1 MALHQFIEK
10 PLKTLL
16 INNMNKAFSHLRVSS
31 EYSITQGLLTIN
43 QLVECAKKY
52 SVPSLALT
60 DKSNMFAMVKFFS
73 KCEAEGIKPI
83 SGSSLKVIFDE
94 DDTSHELLFLAK
106 NNNGHKNLMKV
117 ISMAHNNF
125 TYQNPIINF
134 KDLQEFKNDV
144 IAISGGKDSHLFEL
158 IKRKKNNE
166 ANNRIDK
173 FLKFFKDNF
182 FIEVQ
187 KTNRSD
193 EHEYFSNIL
202 PLACS
207 KGVPLIATNDV
218 LFSRPDD
225 YETHETKVCINTG
238 RTLNDPNREKI
249 FSNEQYF
256 KSPKEMQDLFNGF
269 DELIDNTNE
278 IAKKCNVSLHA
289 KEYFLPE
296 YPVPKEHNF
305 DSYISELSH
314 EKLNQLIIDFDI
326 KKKEIYKQRL
336 DYELNQIKKMGF
348 SSYFLIV
355 YDFIQWSK
363 DNDVPVGPGRGSGA
377 GSLVAYS
384 LGITT
389 LDPIDH
395 GLLFERF
402 LNPERISM
410 PDFDIDFCM
419 EKRDSVIEYV
429 SKKYGAEAVSQI
441 ATFGTMAAR
450 AVVRDVA
457 RAMGKPY
464 ALGDRISKMIPF
476 APGMTLDRAKEEQP
490 VFAQATKNDPEVREV
505 VDLAYKLEG
514 IARNVG
520 KHAGGVVI
528 APGSLSDFCPIY
540 NDRQS
545 SSIMTQYDK
554 DDVEKIGLVKFD
566 FLGLRT
572 LTVIDKALKS
582 INRSLKKGEKKLNLD
597 NIPLNDPKVFEL
609 LSSGKTMAVFQ
620 LESTGMRDL
629 IKKLKPTKFEEI
641 TALLALYRPG
651 PLNSGM
657 HTTFVDRKHG
667 RSQVT
672 YPHELLEP
680 VLSETYG
687 VIVYQEQV
695 MEAARVLAGYS
706 MGQAD
711 ILRRVM
717 GKKKVEEMEEQRE
730 IFIKGC
736 DKKSIPAKTAEKI
749 FELIE
754 QFAEYGFNKSHSAA
768 YAVISYQTAFL
779 KTYYPEHF
787 MAAVLSTELGNTDK
801 IYSLIKE
808 CERMNINVLKPN
820 ILSSN
825 KMFLVNDA
833 GDIEYGLG
841 AVKGVADSFI
851 KHVCEIRKSKS
862 FNDLWDFSKK
872 VDIKLGGKKSLEALS
887 QSGAFDSIAPSRSI
901 AISCIEDM
909 LKDGSKNMS
918 KQAGMSG
925 DLFSSLN
932 DSFDPYEKYKNIQDM
947 NLSELLSLEKKSLG
961 YYLSGHPVNA
971 IETKVN
977 SLRSIKINKLNYDT
991 KKASL
996 VVLINSVR
1004 QIKDKKGKPLTFI
1017 NFDDGSGVMDG
1028 IVPSEVLEDCHEI
1041 LKDGKI
1047 LVVKGAV
1054 EIDDY
1059 RSKEI
1064 GDAMFRMR
1072 VKEVKS
1078 LDEELLRKIQE
1089 VTLNLEKSDLF
1100 SLEELSDKLEKLNKE
1115 LWKSS
1120 GCILNV
1126 KVITNDSEA
1135 IIDLGDKFKFEP
1147 TLSNLSLL
1155 DEAFG
1160 KNALE
1165 I

>member
-1 MALHQFIEK
+1 MKNI
-10 PLKTLL
+10 
-16 INNMNKAFSHLRVSS
+16 FSHLRISS
-31 EYSITQGLLTIN
+31 EFSISQGLLTIN
-43 QLVECAKKY
+43 QIVDCAQKNNIP
-52 SVPSLALT
+52 SVALT
-60 DKSNMFAMVKFFS
+60 DKSNMFAMVKFFN
-73 KCEAEGIKPI
+73 KCEAAGIKPI
-83 SGSSLKVIFDE
+83 SGSSIRVIFDG
-94 DDTSHELLFLAK
+94 DDSSHDLLCLAK
-106 NNNGHKNLMKV
+106 NNDGHRNLMQV
-117 ISMAHNNF
+117 ISSAHNNYN
-125 TYQNPIINF
+125 YQSPIINF
-134 KDLQEFKNDV
+134 DDLKTFKDDIV
-144 IAISGGKDSHLFEL
+144 VISGGKDSHIYEL
-158 IKRKKNNE
+158 SKQNKLEEIENK
-166 ANNRIDK
+166 IDD
-173 FLKFFKDNF
+173 FLMVFKDDF

-187 KTNRSD
+187 KTNRPD
-193 EHEYFSNIL
+193 EIDYFSNIL
-202 PLACS
+202 PLS
-207 KGVPLIATNDV
+207 SKKGVPLIATNDV
-218 LFSRPDD
+218 LFAKKDD
-225 YETHETKVCINTG
+225 YEIHETKVCINTG
-238 RTLNDPNREKI
+238 KTLNDPNREKP

-256 KSPKEMQDLFNGF
+256 KSSDEMQKLFNGF

-278 IAKKCNVSLHA
+278 VAKKCNVSLHT
-289 KEYFLPE
+289 KGYFLPE
-296 YPVPKEHNF
+296 YPVPKEHDF
-305 DSYISELSH
+305 DSFLVDLSTKRLSSLIDKF
-314 EKLNQLIIDFDI
+314 EKAKQTTYL
-326 KKKEIYKQRL
+326 QRL
-336 DYELNQIKKMGF
+336 EYELNQIKKMGF

-419 EKRDSVIEYV
+419 EKRDSVIDYV
-429 SKKYGAEAVSQI
+429 SKKYGADAVSQI

-490 VFAQATKNDPEVREV
+490 VFAQAAKNDAEVREV

-545 SSIMTQYDK
+545 SSVMTQYDK

-582 INRSLKKGEKKLNLD
+582 ININLKNKLDLD
-597 NIPLNDPKVFEL
+597 NIPMDDQKVFDL

-667 RSQVT
+667 KSPVT

-695 MEAARVLAGYS
+695 MESARVLAGYS
-706 MGQAD
+706 MGEAD

-717 GKKKVEEMEEQRE
+717 GKKKIEEMEEQRE
-730 IFIKGC
+730 IFVKGC
-736 DKKSIPAKTAEKI
+736 EKNSIPEKKANKI

-801 IYSLIKE
+801 IHALIQE
-808 CERMNINVLKPN
+808 CKRMGIKVLKPN
-820 ILSSN
+820 ILTSN
-825 KMFLVNDA
+825 KMFLVNNNS
-833 GDIEYGLG
+833 DIEYGLG
-841 AVKGVADSFI
+841 AIKGVADAFI
-851 KHVCEIRKSKS
+851 QHVCQVRKSNE

-887 QSGAFDSIAPSRSI
+887 QSGAFDSIAPSRSV
-901 AISCIEDM
+901 AVSCIEDM
-909 LKDGSKNMS
+909 LKDGSNNSS
-918 KQAGMSG
+918 KQTAMSG

-932 DSFDPYEKYKNIQDM
+932 ESFDPYEKYKNITDIG
-947 NLSELLSLEKKSLG
+947 LSELLSLEKKSLG

-971 IETKVN
+971 IEK
-977 SLRSIKINKLNYDT
+977 KINKLRSKTISKLDHDT
-991 KKASL
+991 KKASIVCL
-996 VVLINSVR
+996 VNSVR

-1017 NFDDGSGVMDG
+1017 NFDDGTGVMDG
-1028 IVPSEVLEDCHEI
+1028 VVPSEVLDNCHTI
-1041 LKDGKI
+1041 LKEGQI
-1047 LVVKGAV
+1047 LIVKGVV

-1059 RSKEI
+1059 RSKEL

-1072 VKEVKS
+1072 VKEVHSLDAELSKKVKDVVINLEESELIS
-1078 LDEELLRKIQE
+1078 LDE
-1089 VTLNLEKSDLF
+1089 F
-1100 SLEELSDKLEKLNKE
+1100 SDKLEKVKRE
-1115 LWKSS
+1115 FWTTS
-1120 GCILNV
+1120 GCNLFV
-1126 KVITNDSEA
+1126 KVITKDSEA
-1135 IIDLGDKFKFEP
+1135 IIGIGEKFRFEP
-1147 TLSNLSLL
+1147 TIENLNFL
-1155 DEAFG
+1155 DDIFG

>member
-1 MALHQFIEK
+1 M
-10 PLKTLL
+10 
-16 INNMNKAFSHLRVSS
+16 NNIFSHLRVSS
-31 EYSITQGLLTIN
+31 EYSISQGLLTID
-43 QLVECAKKY
+43 QIVDCAKKNTIP
-52 SVPSLALT
+52 SVALT
-60 DKSNMFAMVKFFS
+60 DKSNMFAMVKFFN
-73 KCEAEGIKPI
+73 KCEAAGIKPI
-83 SGSSLKVIFDE
+83 SGASIRVIFDG
-94 DDTSHELLFLAK
+94 DDSSHELLCLAK
-106 NNNGHKNLMKV
+106 NNDGHRNLMQA
-117 ISMAHNNF
+117 ISFAHNNY
-125 TYQNPIINF
+125 TYQTPIINF
-134 KDLQEFKNDV
+134 NDLKSFKDNIV
-144 IAISGGKDSHLFEL
+144 IVSGGKDSHIFEL
-158 IKRKKNNE
+158 SKQNKLNEVEKK
-166 ANNRIDK
+166 IDD
-173 FLKFFKDNF
+173 FLTVFKSDF

-187 KTNRSD
+187 KTSRPD
-193 EHEYFSNIL
+193 EIDFFSNIL
-202 PLACS
+202 PLS
-207 KGVPLIATNDV
+207 NKKGIPLIATNDV
-218 LFSRPDD
+218 LFSSKDD
-225 YETHETKVCINTG
+225 YEIHETKVCINTG
-238 RTLNDPNREKI
+238 KTLNDPNREKP
-249 FSNEQYF
+249 FSDEQYF
-256 KSPKEMQDLFNGF
+256 KSSDEMQKLFKGF
-269 DELIDNTNE
+269 DELVDNTNE
-278 IAKKCNVSLHA
+278 VAKKCNVSLHT
-289 KEYFLPE
+289 KGYFLPE
-296 YPVPKEHNF
+296 YPVPEEHDF
-305 DSYISELSH
+305 DSFLVDLAKKRLSKLMTDFEETKKNIYI
-314 EKLNQLIIDFDI
+314 
-326 KKKEIYKQRL
+326 QRL
-336 DYELNQIKKMGF
+336 EYELNQIKKMGF

-419 EKRDSVIEYV
+419 EKRDRVIDYV
-429 SKKYGAEAVSQI
+429 SKKYGANAVSQI

-476 APGMTLDRAKEEQP
+476 APGMTLDRAKDEQP
-490 VFAQATKNDPEVREV
+490 VFAQAAKNDPEVKEV

-514 IARNVG
+514 ITRNVG

-545 SSIMTQYDK
+545 SSVMTQYDK

-572 LTVIDKALKS
+572 LTVIDRALKS
-582 INRSLKKGEKKLNLD
+582 INSSLKDQNKINLD
-597 NIPLNDPKVFEL
+597 NIPMNDQKVFDL

-667 RSQVT
+667 KSPVT

-695 MEAARVLAGYS
+695 MESARVLAGYS
-706 MGQAD
+706 MGEAD

-717 GKKKVEEMEEQRE
+717 GKKKIEEMEEQRE
-730 IFIKGC
+730 IFVKGC
-736 DKKSIPAKTAEKI
+736 EKNSIPENKANKI

-801 IYSLIKE
+801 IHALIQE
-808 CERMNINVLKPN
+808 CKRMGIKVLKPN
-820 ILSSN
+820 IMTST
-825 KMFLVNDA
+825 KMFVVNKNSC
-833 GDIEYGLG
+833 IEYGLG
-841 AVKGVADSFI
+841 AIKGVADAFI
-851 KHVCEIRKSKS
+851 EHVCQIRKTNK

-887 QSGAFDSIAPSRSI
+887 QSGAFDGIAPTRSI

-909 LKDGSKNMS
+909 LKDGSSNSS
-918 KQAGMSG
+918 KQTAVSG

-932 DSFDPYEKYKNIQDM
+932 ESFDPYEKYKNISDM
-947 NLSELLSLEKKSLG
+947 GLSELLSLEKKSLG

-971 IETKVN
+971 IEK
-977 SLRSIKINKLNYDT
+977 KINKLRSKKISNLNHDT

-996 VVLINSVR
+996 VCLINSVR

-1017 NFDDGSGVMDG
+1017 NFDDGTGVMDG
-1028 IVPSEVLEDCHEI
+1028 VVPSEVLENCHNI
-1041 LKDGKI
+1041 LKDGQI
-1047 LVVKGAV
+1047 LVVKGLV

-1059 RSKEI
+1059 RSKEL

-1072 VKEVKS
+1072 VKEVHSLDSELSKKVNNVVINLKESELVS
-1078 LDEELLRKIQE
+1078 LDE
-1089 VTLNLEKSDLF
+1089 F
-1100 SLEELSDKLEKLNKE
+1100 SNKLDKVKRDFWTK
-1115 LWKSS
+1115 S
-1120 GCILNV
+1120 GCNLHV
-1126 KVITNDSEA
+1126 KVITNGSEA
-1135 IIDLGDKFKFEP
+1135 IIDIGERFKFEP
-1147 TLSNLSLL
+1147 TIDNLNFL
-1155 DEAFG
+1155 DDIFG
-1160 KNALE
+1160 KNAIE
-1165 I
+1165 IA

>member
-1 MALHQFIEK
+1 
-10 PLKTLL
+10 
-16 INNMNKAFSHLRVSS
+16 
-31 EYSITQGLLTIN
+31 
-43 QLVECAKKY
+43 
-52 SVPSLALT
+52 
-60 DKSNMFAMVKFFS
+60 
-73 KCEAEGIKPI
+73 
-83 SGSSLKVIFDE
+83 
-94 DDTSHELLFLAK
+94 LAK
-106 NNNGHKNLMKV
+106 NNVGHKNLMQA
-117 ISMAHNNF
+117 ISSAHNNYN
-125 TYQNPIINF
+125 YQSPIINF
-134 KDLQEFKNDV
+134 NDLKNFKDDILV
-144 IAISGGKDSHLFEL
+144 ISGGKDSHIYEL
-158 IKRKKNNE
+158 SKQNKLDEIE
-166 ANNRIDK
+166 NRVDD
-173 FLKFFKDNF
+173 FLMVFKDDF

-187 KTNRSD
+187 KTNRPD
-193 EHEYFSNIL
+193 ELDYFSNIL
-202 PLACS
+202 PLSS
-207 KGVPLIATNDV
+207 KKGIPLIATNDV
-218 LFSRPDD
+218 LFAKKDD
-225 YETHETKVCINTG
+225 YEIHETKVCINTG
-238 RTLNDPNREKI
+238 KTLNDPNREKP
-249 FSNEQYF
+249 FSDEQYF
-256 KSPKEMQDLFNGF
+256 KSAEEMQKLFNGF
-269 DELIDNTNE
+269 DELINNTNE
-278 IAKKCNVSLHA
+278 VAKKCNVSLHT
-289 KEYFLPE
+289 KGYFLPE
-296 YPVPKEHNF
+296 YPVPKDHNF
-305 DSYISELSH
+305 DSFLVDLSNKRLSSLIGKF
-314 EKLNQLIIDFDI
+314 EKTKQ
-326 KKKEIYKQRL
+326 KIYLQRL
-336 DYELNQIKKMGF
+336 EYELNQIKKMGF

-419 EKRDSVIEYV
+419 EKRDSVIDYV
-429 SKKYGAEAVSQI
+429 SKKYGADAVSQI

-490 VFAQATKNDPEVREV
+490 VFAQAAKNDPEVREV

-545 SSIMTQYDK
+545 SSVMTQYDK

-582 INRSLKKGEKKLNLD
+582 ININLKDKLDLD
-597 NIPLNDPKVFEL
+597 NIPMDDQKVFDL

-667 RSQVT
+667 KSPVT
-672 YPHELLEP
+672 YPHDLLEP

-695 MEAARVLAGYS
+695 MESARVLAGYS
-706 MGQAD
+706 MGEAD

-717 GKKKVEEMEEQRE
+717 GKKKIEEMEEQRE
-730 IFIKGC
+730 IFVKGC
-736 DKKSIPAKTAEKI
+736 EKNSISEKKANKI

-768 YAVISYQTAFL
+768 YAVISYQTAYL

-801 IYSLIKE
+801 IHALIQE
-808 CERMNINVLKPN
+808 CKRMGIKVLKPN
-820 ILSSN
+820 ILTSN
-825 KMFLVNDA
+825 KMFLVNNNS
-833 GDIEYGLG
+833 DIEYGLG
-841 AVKGVADSFI
+841 AVKGVADAFI
-851 KHVCEIRKSKS
+851 QHVCQVRKKNK

-901 AISCIEDM
+901 AVSCIEDM
-909 LKDGSKNMS
+909 LKDGSNNSS
-918 KQAGMSG
+918 KQTDMSG
-925 DLFSSLN
+925 DLFSSLSE
-932 DSFDPYEKYKNIQDM
+932 SFDPYEKYKNITDIG
-947 NLSELLSLEKKSLG
+947 LSKLLSLEKKSLG

-971 IETKVN
+971 IEK
-977 SLRSIKINKLNYDT
+977 KINKLRSKTISKLNHDT
-991 KKASL
+991 KKASIVCL
-996 VVLINSVR
+996 VNSVR

-1017 NFDDGSGVMDG
+1017 NFDDGTGVMDG
-1028 IVPSEVLEDCHEI
+1028 VISSEVLDNCHTI
-1041 LKDGKI
+1041 LKEGQI
-1047 LVVKGAV
+1047 LIVKGVV

-1059 RSKEI
+1059 RSKEL

-1072 VKEVKS
+1072 VKEVHSLDSELSKKVKDVVINLEESQLIS
-1078 LDEELLRKIQE
+1078 LDE
-1089 VTLNLEKSDLF
+1089 F
-1100 SLEELSDKLEKLNKE
+1100 SDKLEKVKRE
-1115 LWKSS
+1115 FWKTS
-1120 GCILNV
+1120 GCNLLV

-1135 IIDLGDKFKFEP
+1135 IIDIGEKFRFEP
-1147 TLSNLSLL
+1147 TIENLNFL
-1155 DEAFG
+1155 DDIFG

>member
-1 MALHQFIEK
+1 MKNI
-10 PLKTLL
+10 
-16 INNMNKAFSHLRVSS
+16 FSHLRISS
-31 EYSITQGLLTIN
+31 EFSISQGLLTIN
-43 QLVECAKKY
+43 QIVDCAQKNNIP
-52 SVPSLALT
+52 SVALT
-60 DKSNMFAMVKFFS
+60 DKSNMFAMVKFFN
-73 KCEAEGIKPI
+73 KCEAAGIKPI
-83 SGSSLKVIFDE
+83 SGSSIRVIFDG
-94 DDTSHELLFLAK
+94 DDSSHDLLCLAK
-106 NNNGHKNLMKV
+106 NNDGHRNLMQV
-117 ISMAHNNF
+117 ISFAHNNYN
-125 TYQNPIINF
+125 YQSPIINF
-134 KDLQEFKNDV
+134 DDLKTFKDDIV
-144 IAISGGKDSHLFEL
+144 VISGGKDSHIYEL
-158 IKRKKNNE
+158 SKQNKLEEIENK
-166 ANNRIDK
+166 IDD
-173 FLKFFKDNF
+173 FLMVFKDDF

-187 KTNRSD
+187 KTNRPD
-193 EHEYFSNIL
+193 EIDYFSNIL
-202 PLACS
+202 PLS
-207 KGVPLIATNDV
+207 SKKGVPLIATNDV
-218 LFSRPDD
+218 LFAKKDD
-225 YETHETKVCINTG
+225 YEIHETKVCINTG
-238 RTLNDPNREKI
+238 KTLNDPNREKP

-256 KSPKEMQDLFNGF
+256 KSSDEMQKLFNGF

-278 IAKKCNVSLHA
+278 VAKKCNVSLHT
-289 KEYFLPE
+289 KGYFLPE
-296 YPVPKEHNF
+296 YPVPKEHDF
-305 DSYISELSH
+305 DSFLVDLSTKRLSSLIDKF
-314 EKLNQLIIDFDI
+314 EKAKQTTYL
-326 KKKEIYKQRL
+326 QRL
-336 DYELNQIKKMGF
+336 EYELNQIKKMGF

-419 EKRDSVIEYV
+419 EKRDSVIDYV
-429 SKKYGAEAVSQI
+429 SKKYGADAVSQI

-490 VFAQATKNDPEVREV
+490 VFAQAAKNDAEVREV

-545 SSIMTQYDK
+545 SSVMTQYDK

-582 INRSLKKGEKKLNLD
+582 ININLKNKLDLD
-597 NIPLNDPKVFEL
+597 NIPMDDQKVFDL

-667 RSQVT
+667 KSPVT

-695 MEAARVLAGYS
+695 MESARVLAGYS
-706 MGQAD
+706 MGEAD

-717 GKKKVEEMEEQRE
+717 GKKKIEEMEEQRE
-730 IFIKGC
+730 IFVKGC
-736 DKKSIPAKTAEKI
+736 EKNSIPEKKANKI

-801 IYSLIKE
+801 IHALIQE
-808 CERMNINVLKPN
+808 CKRMGIKVLKPN
-820 ILSSN
+820 ILTSN
-825 KMFLVNDA
+825 KMFLVNNNS
-833 GDIEYGLG
+833 DIEYGLG
-841 AVKGVADSFI
+841 AIKGVADAFI
-851 KHVCEIRKSKS
+851 QHVCQVRKSNK

-887 QSGAFDSIAPSRSI
+887 QSGAFDSIVPSRSV
-901 AISCIEDM
+901 AVSCIEDM
-909 LKDGSKNMS
+909 LKDGSNNSS
-918 KQAGMSG
+918 KQTAMSG

-932 DSFDPYEKYKNIQDM
+932 ESFDPYEKYKNITDIG
-947 NLSELLSLEKKSLG
+947 LSELLSLEKKSLG

-971 IETKVN
+971 IEK
-977 SLRSIKINKLNYDT
+977 KINKLRSKTISKLDHDT
-991 KKASL
+991 KKASIVCL
-996 VVLINSVR
+996 VNSVR

-1017 NFDDGSGVMDG
+1017 NFDDGTGVMDG
-1028 IVPSEVLEDCHEI
+1028 VVPSEVLDNCHTI
-1041 LKDGKI
+1041 LKEGQI
-1047 LVVKGAV
+1047 LIVKGVV

-1059 RSKEI
+1059 RSKEL

-1072 VKEVKS
+1072 VKEVHSLDAELSKKVKDVVINLEESELIS
-1078 LDEELLRKIQE
+1078 LDE
-1089 VTLNLEKSDLF
+1089 F
-1100 SLEELSDKLEKLNKE
+1100 SDKLEKVKRE
-1115 LWKSS
+1115 FWTTS
-1120 GCILNV
+1120 GCNLFV
-1126 KVITNDSEA
+1126 KVITKDSEA
-1135 IIDLGDKFKFEP
+1135 IIDVGEKFRFEP
-1147 TLSNLSLL
+1147 TIENLNFL
-1155 DEAFG
+1155 DDIFG

>member
-1 MALHQFIEK
+1 MKNI
-10 PLKTLL
+10 
-16 INNMNKAFSHLRVSS
+16 FSHLRISS
-31 EYSITQGLLTIN
+31 EFSISQGLLTIN
-43 QLVECAKKY
+43 QIVDCAQKNNIP
-52 SVPSLALT
+52 SVALT
-60 DKSNMFAMVKFFS
+60 DKSNMFAMVKFFN
-73 KCEAEGIKPI
+73 KCEAAGIKPI
-83 SGSSLKVIFDE
+83 SGSSIRVIFDG
-94 DDTSHELLFLAK
+94 DDSSHDLLCLAK
-106 NNNGHKNLMKV
+106 NNDGHRNLMQV
-117 ISMAHNNF
+117 ISFAHNNYN
-125 TYQNPIINF
+125 YQSPIINF
-134 KDLQEFKNDV
+134 DDLKTFKDDIV
-144 IAISGGKDSHLFEL
+144 VISGGKDSHIYEL
-158 IKRKKNNE
+158 SKQNKLEEIENK
-166 ANNRIDK
+166 IDD
-173 FLKFFKDNF
+173 FLMVFKDDF

-187 KTNRSD
+187 KTNRPD
-193 EHEYFSNIL
+193 EIDYFSNIL
-202 PLACS
+202 PLS
-207 KGVPLIATNDV
+207 SKKGVPLIATNDV
-218 LFSRPDD
+218 LFAKKDD
-225 YETHETKVCINTG
+225 YEIHETKVCINTG
-238 RTLNDPNREKI
+238 KTLNDPNREKP

-256 KSPKEMQDLFNGF
+256 KSSDEMQKLFNGF

-278 IAKKCNVSLHA
+278 VAKKCNVSLHT
-289 KEYFLPE
+289 KGYFLPE
-296 YPVPKEHNF
+296 YPVPKEHDF
-305 DSYISELSH
+305 DSFLVDLSTKRLSSLIDKF
-314 EKLNQLIIDFDI
+314 EKAKQTTYL
-326 KKKEIYKQRL
+326 QRL
-336 DYELNQIKKMGF
+336 EYELNQIKKMGF

-419 EKRDSVIEYV
+419 EKRDSVIDYV
-429 SKKYGAEAVSQI
+429 SKKYGADAVSQI

-490 VFAQATKNDPEVREV
+490 VFAQAAKNDAEVREV

-545 SSIMTQYDK
+545 SSVMTQYDK

-582 INRSLKKGEKKLNLD
+582 ININLKNKLDLD
-597 NIPLNDPKVFEL
+597 NIPMDDQKVFDL

-667 RSQVT
+667 KSPVT

-695 MEAARVLAGYS
+695 MESARVLAGYS
-706 MGQAD
+706 MGEAD

-717 GKKKVEEMEEQRE
+717 GKKKIEEMEEQRE
-730 IFIKGC
+730 IFVKGC
-736 DKKSIPAKTAEKI
+736 EKNSIPEKKANKI

-801 IYSLIKE
+801 IHALIQE
-808 CERMNINVLKPN
+808 CKRMGIKVLKPN
-820 ILSSN
+820 ILTSN
-825 KMFLVNDA
+825 KMFLVNNNS
-833 GDIEYGLG
+833 DIEYGLG
-841 AVKGVADSFI
+841 AIKGVADAFI
-851 KHVCEIRKSKS
+851 QHVCQVRKSNK

-887 QSGAFDSIAPSRSI
+887 QSGAFDSIAPSRSV
-901 AISCIEDM
+901 AVSCIEDM
-909 LKDGSKNMS
+909 LKDGSNNSS
-918 KQAGMSG
+918 KQTAMSG

-932 DSFDPYEKYKNIQDM
+932 ESFDPYEKYKNITDIG
-947 NLSELLSLEKKSLG
+947 LSELLSLEKKSLG

-971 IETKVN
+971 IEK
-977 SLRSIKINKLNYDT
+977 KINKLRSKTISKLDHDT
-991 KKASL
+991 KKASIVCL
-996 VVLINSVR
+996 VNSVR

-1017 NFDDGSGVMDG
+1017 NFDDGTGVMDG
-1028 IVPSEVLEDCHEI
+1028 VVPSEVLDNCHTI
-1041 LKDGKI
+1041 LKEGQI
-1047 LVVKGAV
+1047 LIVKGVV

-1059 RSKEI
+1059 RSKEL

-1072 VKEVKS
+1072 VKEVHSLDAELSKKVKDVVINLEESELIS
-1078 LDEELLRKIQE
+1078 LDE
-1089 VTLNLEKSDLF
+1089 F
-1100 SLEELSDKLEKLNKE
+1100 SDKLEKVKRE
-1115 LWKSS
+1115 FWTTS
-1120 GCILNV
+1120 GCNLFV
-1126 KVITNDSEA
+1126 KVITKDSEA
-1135 IIDLGDKFKFEP
+1135 IIGIGEKFRFEP
-1147 TLSNLSLL
+1147 TIENLNFL
-1155 DEAFG
+1155 DDIFG

>member
-1 MALHQFIEK
+1 MLF
-10 PLKTLL
+10 
-16 INNMNKAFSHLRVSS
+16 
-31 EYSITQGLLTIN
+31 
-43 QLVECAKKY
+43 AKK
-52 SVPSLALT
+52 
-60 DKSNMFAMVKFFS
+60 
-73 KCEAEGIKPI
+73 
-83 SGSSLKVIFDE
+83 
-94 DDTSHELLFLAK
+94 
-106 NNNGHKNLMKV
+106 
-117 ISMAHNNF
+117 
-125 TYQNPIINF
+125 
-134 KDLQEFKNDV
+134 
-144 IAISGGKDSHLFEL
+144 
-158 IKRKKNNE
+158 
-166 ANNRIDK
+166 
-173 FLKFFKDNF
+173 
-182 FIEVQ
+182 
-187 KTNRSD
+187 
-193 EHEYFSNIL
+193 
-202 PLACS
+202 
-207 KGVPLIATNDV
+207 
-218 LFSRPDD
+218 DD
-225 YETHETKVCINTG
+225 YEIHETKVCINTG
-238 RTLNDPNREKI
+238 KTLNDPNREKP
-249 FSNEQYF
+249 FSDEQYF
-256 KSPKEMQDLFNGF
+256 KSSDEMQKLFNGF

-278 IAKKCNVSLHA
+278 VAKKCNVSLHT
-289 KEYFLPE
+289 KGYFLPE
-296 YPVPKEHNF
+296 YPVPKEHDF
-305 DSYISELSH
+305 DSFLVDLSTKRLSSLIDKF
-314 EKLNQLIIDFDI
+314 EKAKQ
-326 KKKEIYKQRL
+326 KIYLQRL
-336 DYELNQIKKMGF
+336 EYELNQIKKMGF

-419 EKRDSVIEYV
+419 EKRDSVIDYV
-429 SKKYGAEAVSQI
+429 SKKYGADAVSQI

-476 APGMTLDRAKEEQP
+476 APGMTLDRAKDEQP
-490 VFAQATKNDPEVREV
+490 VFAQAAKNDPEVREV

-514 IARNVG
+514 ITRNVG

-545 SSIMTQYDK
+545 SSVMTQYDK

-572 LTVIDKALKS
+572 LTVIDRAVKS
-582 INRSLKKGEKKLNLD
+582 INASIKDQDKIDLD
-597 NIPLNDPKVFEL
+597 NIPMNDQKVFDL

-667 RSQVT
+667 KSPVT

-695 MEAARVLAGYS
+695 MESARVLAGYS
-706 MGQAD
+706 MGEAD

-717 GKKKVEEMEEQRE
+717 GKKKIEEMEEQRE
-730 IFIKGC
+730 IFVKGC
-736 DKKSIPAKTAEKI
+736 EKNAISEKKAKKI

-787 MAAVLSTELGNTDK
+787 MAAVLSTELRNTDK
-801 IYSLIKE
+801 IYALIQE
-808 CERMNINVLKPN
+808 CKRMGIKVLKPN
-820 ILSSN
+820 IMTST
-825 KMFLVNDA
+825 KMFVVNENSC
-833 GDIEYGLG
+833 IEYGLG
-841 AVKGVADSFI
+841 AIKGVADAFI
-851 KHVCEIRKSKS
+851 EHVCQIRKTNK

-887 QSGAFDSIAPSRSI
+887 QSGAFDGIAPTRSI

-909 LKDGSKNMS
+909 LKDGSSNSS
-918 KQAGMSG
+918 KQTAVSG

-932 DSFDPYEKYKNIQDM
+932 ESFDPYEKYKNISDM
-947 NLSELLSLEKKSLG
+947 GLSELLSLEKKSLG

-971 IETKVN
+971 IEK
-977 SLRSIKINKLNYDT
+977 KINKLRSKKISNLNHDT

-996 VVLINSVR
+996 VCLINSVR

-1017 NFDDGSGVMDG
+1017 NFDDGTGVMDG
-1028 IVPSEVLEDCHEI
+1028 VVPSEVLENCHNI
-1041 LKDGKI
+1041 LKDGQI
-1047 LVVKGAV
+1047 LVVKGLV

-1059 RSKEI
+1059 RSKEL

-1072 VKEVKS
+1072 VKEVHSLDSELSKKVNNVVINLKESELVS
-1078 LDEELLRKIQE
+1078 LDE
-1089 VTLNLEKSDLF
+1089 F
-1100 SLEELSDKLEKLNKE
+1100 SNKLDTVKRDFWTK
-1115 LWKSS
+1115 S
-1120 GCILNV
+1120 GCNLHV
-1126 KVITNDSEA
+1126 KVITNGSEA
-1135 IIDLGDKFKFEP
+1135 IIDIGERFKFEP
-1147 TLSNLSLL
+1147 TIDNLNFL
-1155 DEAFG
+1155 DNIFG

-1165 I
+1165 IA

>member
-1 MALHQFIEK
+1 MKNI
-10 PLKTLL
+10 
-16 INNMNKAFSHLRVSS
+16 FSHLRISS
-31 EYSITQGLLTIN
+31 EFSISQGLLTIN
-43 QLVECAKKY
+43 QIVDCAQKNNIP
-52 SVPSLALT
+52 SVALT
-60 DKSNMFAMVKFFS
+60 DKSNMFAMVKFFN
-73 KCEAEGIKPI
+73 KCEAAGIKPI
-83 SGSSLKVIFDE
+83 SGSSIRVIFDG
-94 DDTSHELLFLAK
+94 DDSSHDLLCLAK
-106 NNNGHKNLMKV
+106 NNDGHRNLMQV
-117 ISMAHNNF
+117 ISSAHNNYN
-125 TYQNPIINF
+125 YQSPIINF
-134 KDLQEFKNDV
+134 DDLKTFKDDIV
-144 IAISGGKDSHLFEL
+144 VISGGKDSHIYEL
-158 IKRKKNNE
+158 SKQNKLEEIENK
-166 ANNRIDK
+166 IDD
-173 FLKFFKDNF
+173 FLMVFKDDF

-187 KTNRSD
+187 KTNRPD
-193 EHEYFSNIL
+193 EIDYFSNIL
-202 PLACS
+202 PLS
-207 KGVPLIATNDV
+207 SKKGVPLIATNDV
-218 LFSRPDD
+218 LFAKKDD
-225 YETHETKVCINTG
+225 YEIHETKVCINTG
-238 RTLNDPNREKI
+238 KTLNDPNREKP

-256 KSPKEMQDLFNGF
+256 KSSDEMQKLFNGF

-278 IAKKCNVSLHA
+278 VAKKCNVSLHT
-289 KEYFLPE
+289 KGYFLPE
-296 YPVPKEHNF
+296 YPVPKEHDF
-305 DSYISELSH
+305 DSFLVDLSTKRLSSLIDKF
-314 EKLNQLIIDFDI
+314 EKAKQTTYL
-326 KKKEIYKQRL
+326 QRL
-336 DYELNQIKKMGF
+336 EYELNQIKKMGF

-419 EKRDSVIEYV
+419 EKRDSVIDYV
-429 SKKYGAEAVSQI
+429 SKKYGADAVSQI

-490 VFAQATKNDPEVREV
+490 VFAQAAKNDAEVREV

-545 SSIMTQYDK
+545 SSVMTQYDK

-582 INRSLKKGEKKLNLD
+582 ININLKNKLDLD
-597 NIPLNDPKVFEL
+597 NIPMDDQKVFDL

-667 RSQVT
+667 KSPVT

-695 MEAARVLAGYS
+695 MESARVLAGYS
-706 MGQAD
+706 MGEAD

-717 GKKKVEEMEEQRE
+717 GKKKIEEMEEQRE
-730 IFIKGC
+730 IFVKGC
-736 DKKSIPAKTAEKI
+736 EKNSIPEKKANKI

-801 IYSLIKE
+801 IHALIQE
-808 CERMNINVLKPN
+808 CKRMGIKVLKPN
-820 ILSSN
+820 ILTSN
-825 KMFLVNDA
+825 KMFLVNNNS
-833 GDIEYGLG
+833 DIEYGLG
-841 AVKGVADSFI
+841 AIKGVADAFI
-851 KHVCEIRKSKS
+851 QHVCQVRKSNK

-887 QSGAFDSIAPSRSI
+887 QSGAFDSIAPSRSV
-901 AISCIEDM
+901 AVSCIEDM
-909 LKDGSKNMS
+909 LKDGSNNSS
-918 KQAGMSG
+918 KQTAMSG

-932 DSFDPYEKYKNIQDM
+932 ESFDPYEKYKNITDIG
-947 NLSELLSLEKKSLG
+947 LSELLSLEKKSLG

-971 IETKVN
+971 IEK
-977 SLRSIKINKLNYDT
+977 KINKLRSKTISKLDHDT
-991 KKASL
+991 KKASIVCL
-996 VVLINSVR
+996 VNSVR

-1017 NFDDGSGVMDG
+1017 NFDDGTGVMDG
-1028 IVPSEVLEDCHEI
+1028 VVPSEVLDNCHTI
-1041 LKDGKI
+1041 LKEGQI
-1047 LVVKGAV
+1047 LIVKGVV

-1059 RSKEI
+1059 RSKEL

-1072 VKEVKS
+1072 VKEVHSLDAELSKKVKDVVINLEESELIS
-1078 LDEELLRKIQE
+1078 LDE
-1089 VTLNLEKSDLF
+1089 F
-1100 SLEELSDKLEKLNKE
+1100 SDKLEKVKRE
-1115 LWKSS
+1115 FWTTS
-1120 GCILNV
+1120 GCNLFV
-1126 KVITNDSEA
+1126 KVITKDSEA
-1135 IIDLGDKFKFEP
+1135 IIDVGEKFRFEP
-1147 TLSNLSLL
+1147 TIENLNFL
-1155 DEAFG
+1155 DDIFG

>member
-1 MALHQFIEK
+1 MKNI
-10 PLKTLL
+10 
-16 INNMNKAFSHLRVSS
+16 FSHLRISS
-31 EYSITQGLLTIN
+31 EFSISQGLLTIN
-43 QLVECAKKY
+43 QIVDCAQKNNIP
-52 SVPSLALT
+52 SVALT
-60 DKSNMFAMVKFFS
+60 DKSNMFAMVKFFN
-73 KCEAEGIKPI
+73 KCEAAGIKPI
-83 SGSSLKVIFDE
+83 SGSSIRVIFDG
-94 DDTSHELLFLAK
+94 DDSSHDLLCLAK
-106 NNNGHKNLMKV
+106 NNDGHRNLMQV
-117 ISMAHNNF
+117 ISSAHNNYN
-125 TYQNPIINF
+125 YQSPIINF
-134 KDLQEFKNDV
+134 DDLKTFKDDIV
-144 IAISGGKDSHLFEL
+144 VISGGKDSHIYEL
-158 IKRKKNNE
+158 SKQNKLEEIENK
-166 ANNRIDK
+166 IDD
-173 FLKFFKDNF
+173 FLMVFKDDF

-187 KTNRSD
+187 KTNRPD
-193 EHEYFSNIL
+193 EIDYFSNIL
-202 PLACS
+202 PLS
-207 KGVPLIATNDV
+207 SKKGVPLIATNDV
-218 LFSRPDD
+218 LFAKKDD
-225 YETHETKVCINTG
+225 YEIHETKVCINTG
-238 RTLNDPNREKI
+238 KTLNDPNREKP

-256 KSPKEMQDLFNGF
+256 KSSDEMQKLFNGF

-278 IAKKCNVSLHA
+278 VAKKCNVSLHT
-289 KEYFLPE
+289 KGYFLPE
-296 YPVPKEHNF
+296 YPVPKEHDF
-305 DSYISELSH
+305 DSFLVDLSTKRLSSLIDKF
-314 EKLNQLIIDFDI
+314 EKAKQTTYL
-326 KKKEIYKQRL
+326 QRL
-336 DYELNQIKKMGF
+336 EYELNQIKKMGF

-419 EKRDSVIEYV
+419 EKRDSVIDYV
-429 SKKYGAEAVSQI
+429 SKKYGADAVSQI

-490 VFAQATKNDPEVREV
+490 VFAQAAKNDAEVREV

-545 SSIMTQYDK
+545 SSVMTQYDK

-582 INRSLKKGEKKLNLD
+582 ININLKNKLDLD
-597 NIPLNDPKVFEL
+597 NIPMDDQKVFDL

-667 RSQVT
+667 KSPVT

-695 MEAARVLAGYS
+695 MESARVLAGYS
-706 MGQAD
+706 MGEAD

-717 GKKKVEEMEEQRE
+717 GKKKIEEMEEQRE

-736 DKKSIPAKTAEKI
+736 EKNSIPEKKANKI

-801 IYSLIKE
+801 IHALIQE
-808 CERMNINVLKPN
+808 CKRMGIKVLKPN
-820 ILSSN
+820 ILTSN
-825 KMFLVNDA
+825 KMFLVNNNS
-833 GDIEYGLG
+833 DIEYGLG
-841 AVKGVADSFI
+841 AIKGVADAFI
-851 KHVCEIRKSKS
+851 QHVCQVRKSNK

-887 QSGAFDSIAPSRSI
+887 QSGAFDSIAPSRSV
-901 AISCIEDM
+901 AVSCIEDM
-909 LKDGSKNMS
+909 LKDGSNNSS
-918 KQAGMSG
+918 KQTAMSG

-932 DSFDPYEKYKNIQDM
+932 ESFDPYEKYKNITDIG
-947 NLSELLSLEKKSLG
+947 LSELLSLEKKSLG

-971 IETKVN
+971 IEK
-977 SLRSIKINKLNYDT
+977 KINKLRSKTISKLDHDT
-991 KKASL
+991 KKASIVCL
-996 VVLINSVR
+996 VNSVR

-1017 NFDDGSGVMDG
+1017 NFDDGTGVMDG
-1028 IVPSEVLEDCHEI
+1028 VVPSEVLDNCHTI
-1041 LKDGKI
+1041 LKEGQI
-1047 LVVKGAV
+1047 LIVKGVV

-1059 RSKEI
+1059 RSKEL

-1072 VKEVKS
+1072 VKEVHSLDAELSKKVKDVVINLEESELIS
-1078 LDEELLRKIQE
+1078 LDE
-1089 VTLNLEKSDLF
+1089 F
-1100 SLEELSDKLEKLNKE
+1100 SDKLEKVKRE
-1115 LWKSS
+1115 FWTTS
-1120 GCILNV
+1120 GCNLFV
-1126 KVITNDSEA
+1126 KVITKDSEA
-1135 IIDLGDKFKFEP
+1135 IIGIGEKFRFEP
-1147 TLSNLSLL
+1147 TIENLNFL
-1155 DEAFG
+1155 DDIFG

>member
-1 MALHQFIEK
+1 MKNI
-10 PLKTLL
+10 
-16 INNMNKAFSHLRVSS
+16 FSHLRISS
-31 EYSITQGLLTIN
+31 EFSISQGLLTIN
-43 QLVECAKKY
+43 QIVDCAQKNNIP
-52 SVPSLALT
+52 SVALT
-60 DKSNMFAMVKFFS
+60 DKSNMFAMVKFFN
-73 KCEAEGIKPI
+73 KCEAAGIKPI
-83 SGSSLKVIFDE
+83 SGSSIRVIFDG
-94 DDTSHELLFLAK
+94 DDSSHDLLCLAK
-106 NNNGHKNLMKV
+106 NNDGHRNLMQV
-117 ISMAHNNF
+117 ISSAHNNYN
-125 TYQNPIINF
+125 YQSPIINF
-134 KDLQEFKNDV
+134 DDLKTFKDDIV
-144 IAISGGKDSHLFEL
+144 VISGGKDSHIYEL
-158 IKRKKNNE
+158 SKQNKLEEIENK
-166 ANNRIDK
+166 IDD
-173 FLKFFKDNF
+173 FLMVFKDDF

-187 KTNRSD
+187 KTNRPD
-193 EHEYFSNIL
+193 EIDYFSNIL
-202 PLACS
+202 PLS
-207 KGVPLIATNDV
+207 SKKGVPLIATNDV
-218 LFSRPDD
+218 LFAKKDD
-225 YETHETKVCINTG
+225 YEIHETKVCINTG
-238 RTLNDPNREKI
+238 KTLNDPNREKP

-256 KSPKEMQDLFNGF
+256 KSSDEMQKLFNGF

-278 IAKKCNVSLHA
+278 VAKKCNVSLHT
-289 KEYFLPE
+289 KGYFLPE
-296 YPVPKEHNF
+296 YPVPKEHDF
-305 DSYISELSH
+305 DSFLVDLSTKRLSSLIDKF
-314 EKLNQLIIDFDI
+314 EKAKQTTYL
-326 KKKEIYKQRL
+326 QRL
-336 DYELNQIKKMGF
+336 EYELNQIKKMGF

-419 EKRDSVIEYV
+419 EKRDSVIDYV
-429 SKKYGAEAVSQI
+429 SKKYGADAVSQI

-490 VFAQATKNDPEVREV
+490 VFAQAAKNDAEVREV

-545 SSIMTQYDK
+545 SSVMTQYDK

-582 INRSLKKGEKKLNLD
+582 ININLKNKLDLD
-597 NIPLNDPKVFEL
+597 NIPMDDQKVFDL

-667 RSQVT
+667 KSPVT

-695 MEAARVLAGYS
+695 MESARVLAGYS
-706 MGQAD
+706 MGEAD

-717 GKKKVEEMEEQRE
+717 GKKKIEEMEEQRE
-730 IFIKGC
+730 IFVKGC
-736 DKKSIPAKTAEKI
+736 EKNSIPEKKANKI

-801 IYSLIKE
+801 IHALIQE
-808 CERMNINVLKPN
+808 CKRMGIKVLKPN
-820 ILSSN
+820 ILTSN
-825 KMFLVNDA
+825 KMFLVNNNS
-833 GDIEYGLG
+833 DIEYGLG
-841 AVKGVADSFI
+841 AIKGVADAFI
-851 KHVCEIRKSKS
+851 QHVCQVRKSNK

-887 QSGAFDSIAPSRSI
+887 QSGAFDSIAPSRSV
-901 AISCIEDM
+901 AVSCIEDM
-909 LKDGSKNMS
+909 LKDGSNNSS
-918 KQAGMSG
+918 KQTAMSG

-932 DSFDPYEKYKNIQDM
+932 ESFDPYEKYKNITDIG
-947 NLSELLSLEKKSLG
+947 LSELLSLEKKSLG

-971 IETKVN
+971 IEK
-977 SLRSIKINKLNYDT
+977 KINKLRSKTISKLDHDT
-991 KKASL
+991 KKASIVCL
-996 VVLINSVR
+996 VNSVR

-1017 NFDDGSGVMDG
+1017 NFDDGTGVMDG
-1028 IVPSEVLEDCHEI
+1028 VVPSEVLDNCHTI
-1041 LKDGKI
+1041 LKEGQI
-1047 LVVKGAV
+1047 LIVKGVV

-1059 RSKEI
+1059 RSKEL

-1072 VKEVKS
+1072 VKEVHSLDAELSKKVKDVVINLEESELIS
-1078 LDEELLRKIQE
+1078 LDE
-1089 VTLNLEKSDLF
+1089 F
-1100 SLEELSDKLEKLNKE
+1100 SDKLEKVKRE
-1115 LWKSS
+1115 FWTTS
-1120 GCILNV
+1120 GCNLFV
-1126 KVITNDSEA
+1126 KVITKDSEA
-1135 IIDLGDKFKFEP
+1135 IIDVGEKFRFEP
-1147 TLSNLSLL
+1147 TIENLNFL
-1155 DEAFG
+1155 DDIFG

-1165 I
+1165 V

>member
-1 MALHQFIEK
+1 MKNI
-10 PLKTLL
+10 
-16 INNMNKAFSHLRVSS
+16 FSHLRISS
-31 EYSITQGLLTIN
+31 EFSISQGLLTIN
-43 QLVECAKKY
+43 QIVDCAQKNNIP
-52 SVPSLALT
+52 SVALT
-60 DKSNMFAMVKFFS
+60 DKSNMFAMVKFFN
-73 KCEAEGIKPI
+73 KCEAAGIKPI
-83 SGSSLKVIFDE
+83 SGSSIRVIFDG
-94 DDTSHELLFLAK
+94 DDSSHDLLCLAK
-106 NNNGHKNLMKV
+106 NNDGHRNLMQV
-117 ISMAHNNF
+117 ISSAHNNYN
-125 TYQNPIINF
+125 YQSPIINF
-134 KDLQEFKNDV
+134 NDLKTFKDNIV
-144 IAISGGKDSHLFEL
+144 VISGGKDSHIYEL
-158 IKRKKNNE
+158 SKQNKLEEIENK
-166 ANNRIDK
+166 IDD
-173 FLKFFKDNF
+173 FLMVFKDDF

-187 KTNRSD
+187 KTNRPD
-193 EHEYFSNIL
+193 EIDYFSNIL
-202 PLACS
+202 PLS
-207 KGVPLIATNDV
+207 SKKGVPLIATNDV
-218 LFSRPDD
+218 LFAKKDD
-225 YETHETKVCINTG
+225 YEIHETKVCINTG
-238 RTLNDPNREKI
+238 KTLNDPNREKP
-249 FSNEQYF
+249 FSDEQYF
-256 KSPKEMQDLFNGF
+256 KSSDEMQKLFNGF

-278 IAKKCNVSLHA
+278 VAKKCNVSLHT
-289 KEYFLPE
+289 KGYFLPE
-296 YPVPKEHNF
+296 YPVPKEHDF
-305 DSYISELSH
+305 DSFLVDLSTKRLSSLIDKF
-314 EKLNQLIIDFDI
+314 EKAKQKTYL
-326 KKKEIYKQRL
+326 QRL
-336 DYELNQIKKMGF
+336 EYELNQIKKMGF

-419 EKRDSVIEYV
+419 EKRDSVIDYV
-429 SKKYGAEAVSQI
+429 SKKYGADAVSQI

-490 VFAQATKNDPEVREV
+490 VFAQAAKNDAEVREV

-545 SSIMTQYDK
+545 SSVMTQYDK

-582 INRSLKKGEKKLNLD
+582 ININLKNKLDLD
-597 NIPLNDPKVFEL
+597 NIPMDDQKVFDL

-667 RSQVT
+667 KSPVT

-695 MEAARVLAGYS
+695 MESARVLAGYS
-706 MGQAD
+706 MGEAD

-717 GKKKVEEMEEQRE
+717 GKKKIEEMEEQRE
-730 IFIKGC
+730 IFVKGC
-736 DKKSIPAKTAEKI
+736 EKNSIPEKKANKI

-801 IYSLIKE
+801 IHALIQE
-808 CERMNINVLKPN
+808 CKRMGIKVLKPN
-820 ILSSN
+820 ILTSN
-825 KMFLVNDA
+825 KMFLVNNNS
-833 GDIEYGLG
+833 DIEYGLG
-841 AVKGVADSFI
+841 AIKGVADAFI
-851 KHVCEIRKSKS
+851 QHVCQVRKSNK

-887 QSGAFDSIAPSRSI
+887 QSGAFDSIAPSRSV
-901 AISCIEDM
+901 AVSCIEDM
-909 LKDGSKNMS
+909 LKDGSNNSS
-918 KQAGMSG
+918 KQTAMSG

-932 DSFDPYEKYKNIQDM
+932 ESFDPYEKYKNITDIG
-947 NLSELLSLEKKSLG
+947 LSELLSLEKKSLG

-971 IETKVN
+971 IEK
-977 SLRSIKINKLNYDT
+977 KINKLRSKTISKLDHDT
-991 KKASL
+991 KKASIVCL
-996 VVLINSVR
+996 VNSVR

-1017 NFDDGSGVMDG
+1017 NFDDGTGVMDG
-1028 IVPSEVLEDCHEI
+1028 VVSSEVLDNCHTI
-1041 LKDGKI
+1041 LKEGQI
-1047 LVVKGAV
+1047 LIVKGVV

-1059 RSKEI
+1059 RSKEL

-1072 VKEVKS
+1072 VKEVHS
-1078 LDEELLRKIQE
+1078 LDAELSKKIKD
-1089 VTLNLEKSDLF
+1089 VVINLEESELI
-1100 SLEELSDKLEKLNKE
+1100 SLNEFSDKLEKVKRE
-1115 LWKSS
+1115 FWTKS
-1120 GCILNV
+1120 GCNLFV
-1126 KVITNDSEA
+1126 KVITKDSEA
-1135 IIDLGDKFKFEP
+1135 IIDIGEKFRFEP
-1147 TLSNLSLL
+1147 TIENLNFL
-1155 DEAFG
+1155 DDIFG

>member
-1 MALHQFIEK
+1 MKNI
-10 PLKTLL
+10 
-16 INNMNKAFSHLRVSS
+16 FSHLRISS
-31 EYSITQGLLTIN
+31 EFSISQGLLTIN
-43 QLVECAKKY
+43 QIVDCAQKNNIP
-52 SVPSLALT
+52 SVALT
-60 DKSNMFAMVKFFS
+60 DKSNMFAMVKFFN
-73 KCEAEGIKPI
+73 KCEAAGIKPI
-83 SGSSLKVIFDE
+83 SGSSIRVIFDG
-94 DDTSHELLFLAK
+94 DDSSHDLLCLAK
-106 NNNGHKNLMKV
+106 NNDGHRNLMQV
-117 ISMAHNNF
+117 ISSAHNNYN
-125 TYQNPIINF
+125 YQSPIINF
-134 KDLQEFKNDV
+134 DDLKTFKDDIV
-144 IAISGGKDSHLFEL
+144 VISGGKDSHIYEL
-158 IKRKKNNE
+158 SKQNKLEEIENK
-166 ANNRIDK
+166 IDD
-173 FLKFFKDNF
+173 FLMVFKDDF

-187 KTNRSD
+187 KTNRPD
-193 EHEYFSNIL
+193 EIDYFSNIL
-202 PLACS
+202 PLS
-207 KGVPLIATNDV
+207 SKKGVPLIATNDV
-218 LFSRPDD
+218 LFAKKDD
-225 YETHETKVCINTG
+225 YEIHETKVCINTG
-238 RTLNDPNREKI
+238 KTLNDPNREKP

-256 KSPKEMQDLFNGF
+256 KSSDEMQKLFNGF

-278 IAKKCNVSLHA
+278 VAKKCNVSLHT
-289 KEYFLPE
+289 KGYFLPE
-296 YPVPKEHNF
+296 YPVPKEHDF
-305 DSYISELSH
+305 DSFLVDLSTKRLSSLIDKF
-314 EKLNQLIIDFDI
+314 EKAKQTTYL
-326 KKKEIYKQRL
+326 QRL
-336 DYELNQIKKMGF
+336 EYELNQIKKMGF

-419 EKRDSVIEYV
+419 EKRDSVIDYV
-429 SKKYGAEAVSQI
+429 SKKYGADAVSQI

-490 VFAQATKNDPEVREV
+490 VFAQAAKNDAEVREV

-545 SSIMTQYDK
+545 SSVMTQYDK

-582 INRSLKKGEKKLNLD
+582 ININLKNKLDLD
-597 NIPLNDPKVFEL
+597 NIPMDDQKVFDL

-667 RSQVT
+667 KSPVT

-695 MEAARVLAGYS
+695 MESARVLAGYS
-706 MGQAD
+706 MGEAD

-717 GKKKVEEMEEQRE
+717 GKKKIEEMEEQRE

-736 DKKSIPAKTAEKI
+736 EKKSIPEKKANKI

-801 IYSLIKE
+801 IHALIQE
-808 CERMNINVLKPN
+808 CKRMGIKVLKPN
-820 ILSSN
+820 ILTSN
-825 KMFLVNDA
+825 KMFLVNNNS
-833 GDIEYGLG
+833 DIEYGLG
-841 AVKGVADSFI
+841 AIKGVADAFI
-851 KHVCEIRKSKS
+851 QHVCQVRKSNE

-887 QSGAFDSIAPSRSI
+887 QSGAFDSIAPSRSV
-901 AISCIEDM
+901 AVSCIEDM
-909 LKDGSKNMS
+909 LKDGSNNSS
-918 KQAGMSG
+918 KQTAMSG

-932 DSFDPYEKYKNIQDM
+932 ESFDPYEKYKNITDIG
-947 NLSELLSLEKKSLG
+947 LSELLSLEKKSLG

-971 IETKVN
+971 IEK
-977 SLRSIKINKLNYDT
+977 KINKLRSKTISKLDHDT
-991 KKASL
+991 KKASIVCL
-996 VVLINSVR
+996 VNSVR

-1017 NFDDGSGVMDG
+1017 NFDDGTGVMDG
-1028 IVPSEVLEDCHEI
+1028 VVPSEVLDNCHTI
-1041 LKDGKI
+1041 LKEGQI
-1047 LVVKGAV
+1047 LIVKGVV

-1059 RSKEI
+1059 RSKEL

-1072 VKEVKS
+1072 VKEVHSLDAELSKKVKDVVINLEESELIS
-1078 LDEELLRKIQE
+1078 LDE
-1089 VTLNLEKSDLF
+1089 F
-1100 SLEELSDKLEKLNKE
+1100 SDKLEKVKRE
-1115 LWKSS
+1115 FWTTS
-1120 GCILNV
+1120 GCNLFV
-1126 KVITNDSEA
+1126 KVITKDSEA
-1135 IIDLGDKFKFEP
+1135 IIDVGEKFRFEP
-1147 TLSNLSLL
+1147 TIENLNFL
-1155 DEAFG
+1155 DDIFG

>member
-1 MALHQFIEK
+1 MKNI
-10 PLKTLL
+10 
-16 INNMNKAFSHLRVSS
+16 FSHLRISS
-31 EYSITQGLLTIN
+31 EFSISQGLLTIN
-43 QLVECAKKY
+43 QIVDCAQKNNIP
-52 SVPSLALT
+52 SVALT
-60 DKSNMFAMVKFFS
+60 DKSNMFAMVKFFN
-73 KCEAEGIKPI
+73 KCEAAGIKPI
-83 SGSSLKVIFDE
+83 SGSSIRVIFDG
-94 DDTSHELLFLAK
+94 DDSSHDLLCLAK
-106 NNNGHKNLMKV
+106 NNDGHRNLMQV
-117 ISMAHNNF
+117 ISSAHNNYN
-125 TYQNPIINF
+125 YQSPIINF
-134 KDLQEFKNDV
+134 DDLKTFKDDIV
-144 IAISGGKDSHLFEL
+144 VISGGKDSHIYEL
-158 IKRKKNNE
+158 SKQNKLEEIENK
-166 ANNRIDK
+166 IDD
-173 FLKFFKDNF
+173 FLMVFKDDF

-187 KTNRSD
+187 KTNRPD
-193 EHEYFSNIL
+193 EIDYFSNIL
-202 PLACS
+202 PLS
-207 KGVPLIATNDV
+207 SKKGVPLIATNDV
-218 LFSRPDD
+218 LFAKKDD
-225 YETHETKVCINTG
+225 YEIHETKVCINTG
-238 RTLNDPNREKI
+238 KTLNDPNREKP

-256 KSPKEMQDLFNGF
+256 KSSDEMQKLFNGF

-278 IAKKCNVSLHA
+278 VAKKCNVSLHT
-289 KEYFLPE
+289 KGYFLPE
-296 YPVPKEHNF
+296 YPVPKEHDF
-305 DSYISELSH
+305 DSFLVDLSTKRLSSLIDKF
-314 EKLNQLIIDFDI
+314 EKAKQ
-326 KKKEIYKQRL
+326 KIYLQRL
-336 DYELNQIKKMGF
+336 EYELNQIKKMGF

-419 EKRDSVIEYV
+419 EKRDSVIDYV
-429 SKKYGAEAVSQI
+429 SKKYGADAVSQI

-490 VFAQATKNDPEVREV
+490 VFAQAAKNDAEVREV

-545 SSIMTQYDK
+545 SSVMTQYDK

-582 INRSLKKGEKKLNLD
+582 ININLKNKLDLD
-597 NIPLNDPKVFEL
+597 NIPMDDQKVFDL

-667 RSQVT
+667 KSPVT

-695 MEAARVLAGYS
+695 MESARVLAGYS
-706 MGQAD
+706 MGEAD

-717 GKKKVEEMEEQRE
+717 GKKKIEEMEEQRE
-730 IFIKGC
+730 IFVKGC
-736 DKKSIPAKTAEKI
+736 EKNSIPEKKANKI

-801 IYSLIKE
+801 IHALIQE
-808 CERMNINVLKPN
+808 CKRMGIKVLKPN
-820 ILSSN
+820 ILTSN
-825 KMFLVNDA
+825 KMFLVNNNS
-833 GDIEYGLG
+833 DIEYGLG
-841 AVKGVADSFI
+841 AIKGVADAFI
-851 KHVCEIRKSKS
+851 QHVCQVRKSNK

-887 QSGAFDSIAPSRSI
+887 QSGAFDSIAPSRSV
-901 AISCIEDM
+901 AVSCIEDM
-909 LKDGSKNMS
+909 LKDGSNNSS
-918 KQAGMSG
+918 KQTAMSG

-932 DSFDPYEKYKNIQDM
+932 ESFDPYEKYKNITDIG
-947 NLSELLSLEKKSLG
+947 LSELLSLEKKSLG

-971 IETKVN
+971 IEK
-977 SLRSIKINKLNYDT
+977 KINKLRSKTISKLDHDT
-991 KKASL
+991 KKASIVCL
-996 VVLINSVR
+996 VNSVR

-1017 NFDDGSGVMDG
+1017 NFDDGTGVMDG
-1028 IVPSEVLEDCHEI
+1028 VVPSEVLDNCHTI
-1041 LKDGKI
+1041 LKEGQI
-1047 LVVKGAV
+1047 LIVKGVV
-1054 EIDDY
+1054 EIDNY

-1072 VKEVKS
+1072 VKEVHSLDAELSKKVKDVVINLEESELIS
-1078 LDEELLRKIQE
+1078 LDE
-1089 VTLNLEKSDLF
+1089 F
-1100 SLEELSDKLEKLNKE
+1100 SDKLEKVKRE
-1115 LWKSS
+1115 FWTTS
-1120 GCILNV
+1120 GCNLFV
-1126 KVITNDSEA
+1126 KVITKDSEA
-1135 IIDLGDKFKFEP
+1135 IIGIGEKFRFEP
-1147 TLSNLSLL
+1147 TIENLNFL
-1155 DEAFG
+1155 DDIFG

>member
-1 MALHQFIEK
+1 MKNI
-10 PLKTLL
+10 
-16 INNMNKAFSHLRVSS
+16 FSHLRISS
-31 EYSITQGLLTIN
+31 EFSISQGLLTIN
-43 QLVECAKKY
+43 QIVDCAQKNNIP
-52 SVPSLALT
+52 SVALT
-60 DKSNMFAMVKFFS
+60 DKSNMFAMVKFFN
-73 KCEAEGIKPI
+73 KCEAAGIKPI
-83 SGSSLKVIFDE
+83 SGSSIRVIFDG
-94 DDTSHELLFLAK
+94 DNSSHDLLCLAK
-106 NNNGHKNLMKV
+106 NNDGHRNLMQV
-117 ISMAHNNF
+117 ISSAHNNYN
-125 TYQNPIINF
+125 YQSPIINF
-134 KDLQEFKNDV
+134 NDLKTFKDNIV
-144 IAISGGKDSHLFEL
+144 VISGGKDSHIYEL
-158 IKRKKNNE
+158 SKQNKLEEIENK
-166 ANNRIDK
+166 IDD
-173 FLKFFKDNF
+173 FLMVFKDDF

-187 KTNRSD
+187 KTNRPD
-193 EHEYFSNIL
+193 EIDYFSNIL
-202 PLACS
+202 PLS
-207 KGVPLIATNDV
+207 SKKGVPLIATNDV
-218 LFSRPDD
+218 LFAKKDD
-225 YETHETKVCINTG
+225 YEIHETKVCINTG
-238 RTLNDPNREKI
+238 KTLNDPNREKP
-249 FSNEQYF
+249 FSDEQYF
-256 KSPKEMQDLFNGF
+256 KSSDEMQKLFNGF

-278 IAKKCNVSLHA
+278 VAKKCNVSLHT
-289 KEYFLPE
+289 KGYFLPE
-296 YPVPKEHNF
+296 YPVPKEHDF
-305 DSYISELSH
+305 DSFLVDLSTKRLSSLINKF
-314 EKLNQLIIDFDI
+314 EKAKQKTYL
-326 KKKEIYKQRL
+326 QRL
-336 DYELNQIKKMGF
+336 EYELNQIKKMGF

-419 EKRDSVIEYV
+419 EKRDSVIDYV
-429 SKKYGAEAVSQI
+429 SKKYGADAVSQI

-490 VFAQATKNDPEVREV
+490 VFAQAAKNDAEVREV

-545 SSIMTQYDK
+545 SSVMTQYDK

-582 INRSLKKGEKKLNLD
+582 ININLKDKLDLD
-597 NIPLNDPKVFEL
+597 NIPMDDQKVFDL
-609 LSSGKTMAVFQ
+609 LSSGKTMAIFQ

-667 RSQVT
+667 KSPVT

-695 MEAARVLAGYS
+695 MESARVLAGYS
-706 MGQAD
+706 MGEAD

-717 GKKKVEEMEEQRE
+717 GKKKIEEMEEQRE
-730 IFIKGC
+730 IFVKGC
-736 DKKSIPAKTAEKI
+736 EKKSIPEKKANKI

-801 IYSLIKE
+801 IHALIQE
-808 CERMNINVLKPN
+808 CKRMGIKVLRPN
-820 ILSSN
+820 ILTSN
-825 KMFLVNDA
+825 KMFLVNNNS
-833 GDIEYGLG
+833 DIEYGLG
-841 AVKGVADSFI
+841 AIKGVADAFI
-851 KHVCEIRKSKS
+851 QHVCQVRKSNK

-887 QSGAFDSIAPSRSI
+887 QSGAFDSIAPSRSV
-901 AISCIEDM
+901 AVSCIEDM
-909 LKDGSKNMS
+909 LKDGSNNSS
-918 KQAGMSG
+918 KQTAMSG

-932 DSFDPYEKYKNIQDM
+932 ESFDPYEKYKNITDIG
-947 NLSELLSLEKKSLG
+947 LSELLSLEKKSLG

-971 IETKVN
+971 IEK
-977 SLRSIKINKLNYDT
+977 KINKLRSKTISKLDHDT
-991 KKASL
+991 KKASIVCL
-996 VVLINSVR
+996 VNSVR

-1017 NFDDGSGVMDG
+1017 NFDDGTGVMDG
-1028 IVPSEVLEDCHEI
+1028 VVPSEVLDNCHTI
-1041 LKDGKI
+1041 LKEGQI
-1047 LVVKGAV
+1047 LIVKGVV

-1059 RSKEI
+1059 RSKEL

-1072 VKEVKS
+1072 VKEVHSLDSELSKKVKDVVINLEESELIS
-1078 LDEELLRKIQE
+1078 LDE
-1089 VTLNLEKSDLF
+1089 F
-1100 SLEELSDKLEKLNKE
+1100 SDKLEKVKRE
-1115 LWKSS
+1115 FWTTS
-1120 GCILNV
+1120 GCNLFV

-1135 IIDLGDKFKFEP
+1135 IIDIGEKFRFEP
-1147 TLSNLSLL
+1147 TIENLNFL
-1155 DEAFG
+1155 DDIFG

>member
-1 MALHQFIEK
+1 MKNI
-10 PLKTLL
+10 
-16 INNMNKAFSHLRVSS
+16 FSHLRISS
-31 EYSITQGLLTIN
+31 EFSISQGLLTIN
-43 QLVECAKKY
+43 QIVDCAQKNNIP
-52 SVPSLALT
+52 SVALT
-60 DKSNMFAMVKFFS
+60 DKSNMFAMVKFFN
-73 KCEAEGIKPI
+73 KCEAAGIKPI
-83 SGSSLKVIFDE
+83 SGSSIRVIFDG
-94 DDTSHELLFLAK
+94 DDSSHDLLCLAK
-106 NNNGHKNLMKV
+106 NNDGHRNLMQA
-117 ISMAHNNF
+117 ISSAHNNYN
-125 TYQNPIINF
+125 YQSPIINF
-134 KDLQEFKNDV
+134 DDLKNFKDDIV
-144 IAISGGKDSHLFEL
+144 VISGGKDSHIYEL
-158 IKRKKNNE
+158 SKQNKLVEIE
-166 ANNRIDK
+166 NRIDD
-173 FLKFFKDNF
+173 FLMVFKDDF

-187 KTNRSD
+187 KTNRPD
-193 EHEYFSNIL
+193 ELDYFSNIL
-202 PLACS
+202 PLSS
-207 KGVPLIATNDV
+207 KKGIPLIATNDV
-218 LFSRPDD
+218 LFAKKDD
-225 YETHETKVCINTG
+225 YEIHETKVCINTG
-238 RTLNDPNREKI
+238 KTLNDPNREKP
-249 FSNEQYF
+249 FSDEQYF
-256 KSPKEMQDLFNGF
+256 KSSDEMQKLFNGF

-278 IAKKCNVSLHA
+278 VAKKCNVSLHT
-289 KEYFLPE
+289 KGYFLPE
-296 YPVPKEHNF
+296 YPVPEEHDF
-305 DSYISELSH
+305 DSFLVDLSTKRLSRLIDKF
-314 EKLNQLIIDFDI
+314 EKSKQKNYL
-326 KKKEIYKQRL
+326 QRL
-336 DYELNQIKKMGF
+336 EYELNQIKKMGF

-355 YDFIQWSK
+355 FDFIQWSK
-363 DNDVPVGPGRGSGA
+363 DNGVPVGPGRGSGA

-419 EKRDSVIEYV
+419 EKRDSVIDYV
-429 SKKYGAEAVSQI
+429 SKKYGADAVSQI

-490 VFAQATKNDPEVREV
+490 VFAQAAKNDPEVREV

-545 SSIMTQYDK
+545 SSVMTQYDK

-582 INRSLKKGEKKLNLD
+582 ININLKDKLDLD
-597 NIPLNDPKVFEL
+597 NIPMDDQKVFDL

-667 RSQVT
+667 KSPVT
-672 YPHELLEP
+672 YPHDLLEP

-695 MEAARVLAGYS
+695 MESARVLAGYS
-706 MGQAD
+706 MGEAD

-717 GKKKVEEMEEQRE
+717 GKKKIEEMEEQRE
-730 IFIKGC
+730 IFVKGC
-736 DKKSIPAKTAEKI
+736 EKNSIPEKKSNKI

-768 YAVISYQTAFL
+768 YAVISYQTAYL

-801 IYSLIKE
+801 IHALIQE
-808 CERMNINVLKPN
+808 CKRMGIKVLKPN
-820 ILSSN
+820 ILTSN
-825 KMFLVNDA
+825 KMFLVNNNS
-833 GDIEYGLG
+833 DIEYGLG
-841 AVKGVADSFI
+841 AVKGVADAFI
-851 KHVCEIRKSKS
+851 QHVCQVRKTNK

-901 AISCIEDM
+901 AVSCIEDM
-909 LKDGSKNMS
+909 LKDGSNNSS
-918 KQAGMSG
+918 KQAAMSG
-925 DLFSSLN
+925 DLSPSMN
-932 DSFDPYEKYKNIQDM
+932 ESFYPYEKYTHTLDIG
-947 NLSELLSLEKKSLG
+947 LTELLSLEQK
-961 YYLSGHPVNA
+961 
-971 IETKVN
+971 
-977 SLRSIKINKLNYDT
+977 
-991 KKASL
+991 
-996 VVLINSVR
+996 
-1004 QIKDKKGKPLTFI
+1004 
-1017 NFDDGSGVMDG
+1017 
-1028 IVPSEVLEDCHEI
+1028 
-1041 LKDGKI
+1041 
-1047 LVVKGAV
+1047 
-1054 EIDDY
+1054 
-1059 RSKEI
+1059 
-1064 GDAMFRMR
+1064 
-1072 VKEVKS
+1072 
-1078 LDEELLRKIQE
+1078 
-1089 VTLNLEKSDLF
+1089 
-1100 SLEELSDKLEKLNKE
+1100 
-1115 LWKSS
+1115 
-1120 GCILNV
+1120 
-1126 KVITNDSEA
+1126 
-1135 IIDLGDKFKFEP
+1135 
-1147 TLSNLSLL
+1147 
-1155 DEAFG
+1155 
-1160 KNALE
+1160 
-1165 I
+1165 